1 MSIDS
6 PTPVTTDVLKDSRGA
21 YTMLA
26 IDQRESLRSMI
37 GAGQNRENVSDGEL
51 TEFKTLAS
59 RTLTPH
65 ASGVLLDRA
74 YGSPAIAAADSAVIL
89 AADVLFQEP
98 GGPVTGAAL
107 DEGVTPELVRELGAD
122 ALKMLVPWLP
132 DAREEA
138 IDLSVR
144 FMDLCRRAGVPGIVE
159 GVVRPADIA
168 DWSDERRD
176 EALVAA
182 AADLATTKPDL
193 YKAEIPSYGRGDLA
207 VITETCR
214 RITETLD
221 CEWVVLSSGVTAG
234 DFPAAVG
241 ACMRGGASGYLAGRA
256 VWADSLTSH
265 DVQGFLADESV
276 RRLAA
281 LAETAHANLTR

>member
-1 MSIDS
+1 MSIDI
-6 PTPVTTDVLKDSRGA
+6 PAPVTTDVLKDSHGA

-26 IDQRESLRSMI
+26 IDQRESLRSMMS
-37 GAGQNRENVSDGEL
+37 AGQNRDVVTDDEL
-51 TEFKTLAS
+51 ADFKTLAA

-65 ASGVLLDRA
+65 VSGVLLDRA
-74 YGSPAIAAADSAVIL
+74 YGRPAIAASESAVIL

-98 GGPVTGAAL
+98 GGPVTGSAL
-107 DEGVTPELVRELGAD
+107 DTSVTPDLVRELGAD

-132 DAREEA
+132 DARREA
-138 IDLSVR
+138 IDLSAR
-144 FMDLCRRAGVPGIVE
+144 FMDLCRDAGVPGIVE
-159 GVVRPADIA
+159 GVVRPADIS

-193 YKAEIPSYGRGDLA
+193 YKAEIPSYGRGDLDA
-207 VITETCR
+207 ITATCR
-214 RITETLD
+214 RITEMLD
-221 CEWVVLSSGVTAG
+221 CEWVVLSSGVAAD

-241 ACMRGGASGYLAGRA
+241 ACIRGGASGFLAGRA
-256 VWADSLTSH
+256 VWADSLKTN
-265 DVQGFLADESV
+265 DVEGFLADESV

-281 LAETAHANLTR
+281 LAETAHANLER